1 MPSIIL
7 GGTSHSFAIFVIIDI
22 TLCKF
27 LMLFFGGSERFIYL
41 CINMLT
47 PLPVEQRAQ
56 GEPFFYI
63 MDKIEK
69 YNQKQASIEEQIA
82 VMGFQIMCW
91 NHGCIALFM

>member
-22 TLCKF
+22 TSYKF

-56 GEPFFYI
+56 GEPF
-63 MDKIEK
+63 
-69 YNQKQASIEEQIA
+69 
-82 VMGFQIMCW
+82 
-91 NHGCIALFM
+91 LFILWTK